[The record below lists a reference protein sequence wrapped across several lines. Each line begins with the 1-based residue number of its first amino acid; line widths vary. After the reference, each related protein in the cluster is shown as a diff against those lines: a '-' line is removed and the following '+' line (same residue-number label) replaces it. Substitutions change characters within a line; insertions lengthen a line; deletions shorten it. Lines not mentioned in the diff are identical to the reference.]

1 VTYHHDHSDTLR
13 DNIHLSLLLEPGD
26 VLLCNV
32 TVPVHVQ
39 PVNDEPFSLSTAAP
53 HISVVQGQTVVI
65 TRENLLTEDPDT
77 SHEGLIY
84 DVISGPSQGRLLF
97 RNETTNNMTPVVRFS
112 QADIDAGRMLYQH
125 SGPLQPST
133 FYFRVW
139 DGQFN
144 PVYTVFNIH
153 VLPLALN
160 VTVGPPVKLQ
170 QGSSVAPITADHLLA
185 ITNARTEEVCGYR
198 QPLARNKQITFKI

>member
-13 DNIHLSLLLEPGD
+13 DNLHLSLLLEPGD

-32 TVPVHVQ
+32 TMPVHIQ

-53 HISVVQGQTVVI
+53 HVSVVQGQTVVI
-65 TRENLLTEDPDT
+65 TRDNLLTEDPDT
-77 SHEGLIY
+77 TPDGLIY
-84 DVISGPSQGRLLF
+84 DIISGPSQGRLLF
-97 RNETTNNMTPVVRFS
+97 RNETMNNATPMVKFS
-112 QADIDAGRMLYQH
+112 QADINAGCVFYQH
-125 SGPLQPST
+125 YGPLQPST

-153 VLPLALN
+153 VLPLTLN
-160 VTVGPPVKLQ
+160 VTIGAPVMLQ
-170 QGSSVAPITADHLLA
+170 QGSSVALITAEHLMA
-185 ITNARTEEVCGYR
+185 VTNARREEVSGHNR
-198 QPLARNKQITFKI
+198 QCITFRT